1 MHYTQHELDDIKLAR
16 MARIQREEAARY
28 AAQLRFERQNK
39 LRKINTI
46 DVLATVAFACIA
58 LYGVLGGAA

>member
-28 AAQLRFERQNK
+28 AAQLRFEHQNK

-46 DVLATVAFACIA
+46 DVLATGPLLA
-58 LYGVLGGAA
+58 